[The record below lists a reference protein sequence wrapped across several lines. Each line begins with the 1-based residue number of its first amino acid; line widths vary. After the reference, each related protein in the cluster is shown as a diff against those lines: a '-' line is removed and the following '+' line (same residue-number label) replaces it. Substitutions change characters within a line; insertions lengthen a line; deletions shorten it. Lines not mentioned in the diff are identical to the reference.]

1 MKLPCP
7 TEEQDILFEA
17 FEDLWERY
25 PLEDKGKKNL
35 DQLTEDFIIDK
46 IKEALIE
53 HNYNQTHTSKFLGI
67 KRTTLIAKLKKFN
80 LLR

>member
-1 MKLPCP
+1 MKKPCP
-7 TEEQDILFEA
+7 YQEQDT
-17 FEDLWERY
+17 LWEVFSDMWQQE
-25 PLEDKGKKNL
+25 PVVQSKNL
-35 DQLTEDFIIDK
+35 DELTEDFIIDK

-53 HNYNQTHTSKFLGI
+53 HNYNQTHTSKKLGI